1 MFHGIGI
8 LLMWDHI
15 EILLVY
21 EHDIHNM
28 YIINMVGYIVFASYE
43 KYVPPAFSKQDATM
57 LLVQYF
63 CFVSTILVP
72 QHCCILF

>member
-1 MFHGIGI
+1 MFRGIGI

-28 YIINMVGYIVFASYE
+28 YIINMVGYTVYCTC
-43 KYVPPAFSKQDATM
+43 Q
-57 LLVQYF
+57 L
-63 CFVSTILVP
+63 
-72 QHCCILF
+72 